1 MILLL
6 PIIII
11 TIIIEYNPIIILES
25 NRIAYELSCLFR
37 KKKTPDIILLDLVSL
52 PMISRKFYLNYFNKP
67 HLGNILMERRR
78 KW

>member
-25 NRIAYELSCLFR
+25 NRIAYELSCLFW
-37 KKKTPDIILLDLVSL
+37 KKKPQT
-52 PMISRKFYLNYFNKP
+52 
-67 HLGNILMERRR
+67 
-78 KW
+78 

>member
-25 NRIAYELSCLFR
+25 NRIAYELFCLFR
-37 KKKTPDIILLDLVSL
+37 KKNPQT
-52 PMISRKFYLNYFNKP
+52 
-67 HLGNILMERRR
+67 
-78 KW
+78 

>member
-6 PIIII
+6 PIIIII

-37 KKKTPDIILLDLVSL
+37 KKTQT
-52 PMISRKFYLNYFNKP
+52 
-67 HLGNILMERRR
+67 
-78 KW
+78 

>member
-25 NRIAYELSCLFR
+25 NRIAYELPCLFR
-37 KKKTPDIILLDLVSL
+37 EKKNPRHNPFRPCFITRDIKKVLSKLL
-52 PMISRKFYLNYFNKP
+52 
-67 HLGNILMERRR
+67 
-78 KW
+78 

>member
-37 KKKTPDIILLDLVSL
+37 KKKPRHNPFRPCFITHDIKKVLSKLL
-52 PMISRKFYLNYFNKP
+52 
-67 HLGNILMERRR
+67 
-78 KW
+78 

>member
-37 KKKTPDIILLDLVSL
+37 EKKTPRHNPFRPCFITHDIKKVLSKLL
-52 PMISRKFYLNYFNKP
+52 
-67 HLGNILMERRR
+67 
-78 KW
+78 

>member
-25 NRIAYELSCLFR
+25 NRIAYELSCLFW
-37 KKKTPDIILLDLVSL
+37 KKNPDIILLDLVSL